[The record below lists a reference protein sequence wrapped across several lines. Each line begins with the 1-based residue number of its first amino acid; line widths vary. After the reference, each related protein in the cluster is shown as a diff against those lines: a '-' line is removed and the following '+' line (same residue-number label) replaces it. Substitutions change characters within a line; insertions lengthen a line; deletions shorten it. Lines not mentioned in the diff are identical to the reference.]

1 MYQHLL
7 VPLDASPLAAVLTER
22 AVAYARATAA
32 RISFLHVRGDL
43 GSHGDGALL
52 HALSPALFAEAAS
65 GNAAVLVARAEA
77 AARAAGVPADTLVVT
92 SERPAE
98 AIVQA
103 AQDRGADLIALASH
117 GRRKGFEGLKGA
129 LIGSVTRQVL
139 EQAGLP
145 VLVMAV
151 ETHLPQRS
159 DEQRALALLRDE
171 HRSLAAVLHALLA
184 EVQRPPQ
191 AQHQALL
198 GAMLFY
204 IEQFPERLHHPKEE
218 TQLFARLRQRT
229 SAFDGLLAELQAQ
242 HTQGAS
248 AFAALQRSLRSGE
261 RVDFAAQVQ
270 TFAQQQWRHMDHEEK
285 VVLPAASQH
294 LLPEDWRAI
303 AEAFEANADPRLGTG
318 ESFDRLASRLLELAH
333 RT

>member
-7 VPLDASPLAAVLTER
+7 VPLDASPLATVLIER
-22 AVAYARATAA
+22 AVPYAQATSA

-52 HALSPALFAEAAS
+52 HAMSPALFAEAAS
-65 GNAAVLVARAEA
+65 GNARVLVARAEA
-77 AARAAGVPADTLVVT
+77 AARAVGVPAESFVVT

-98 AIVQA
+98 AIVQT
-103 AQDRGADLIALASH
+103 AQARGVDLIALASH
-117 GRRKGFEGLKGA
+117 GRRKGLAGLKGV

-139 EQAGLP
+139 EQSGLP

-159 DEQRALALLRDE
+159 DEQRALAVLRDE
-171 HRSLAAVLHALLA
+171 HRSLAAVLNALLVEA
-184 EVQRPPQ
+184 QRPAS
-191 AQHQALL
+191 AQDRELL

-229 SAFDGLLAELQAQ
+229 QSFDGLLDELQAQ
-242 HTQGAS
+242 HTQGANT
-248 AFAALQRSLRSGE
+248 FTALQHCLRVGE
-261 RVDFAAQVQ
+261 LADFATQAQ

-294 LLPEDWRAI
+294 LQPEDWRAI
-303 AEAFEANADPRLGTG
+303 AEAFEANADPHLGTG
-318 ESFDRLASRLLELAH
+318 ESFDRLASRLLDLA
-333 RT
+333 RRA

>member
-7 VPLDASPLAAVLTER
+7 VPLDASPLAAVLIER
-22 AVAYARATAA
+22 AVAYAQASAA

-52 HALSPALFAEAAS
+52 HAMSPALFAEAAA
-65 GNAAVLVARAEA
+65 GNASVVVARAEA
-77 AARAAGVPADTLVVT
+77 AARAAGVQAQALLVT
-92 SERPAE
+92 SDRPAE

-103 AQDRGADLIALASH
+103 AHAQGADLIALASH
-117 GRRKGFEGLKGA
+117 GRRKGIRAA

-139 EQAGLP
+139 ETAGLP

-151 ETHLPQRS
+151 ETHLPARS
-159 DEQRALALLRDE
+159 DEQRALAVLREE

-184 EVQRPPQ
+184 EVQRPAA
-191 AQHQALL
+191 AQDSALL

-204 IEQFPERLHHPKEE
+204 IEQFPERLHHPKED
-218 TQLFARLRQRT
+218 TQLFARLRRRT
-229 SAFDGLLAELQAQ
+229 AAFDGLLTELQAQ
-242 HTQGAS
+242 HELGAS
-248 AFAALQRSLRSGE
+248 TFAALQDSLRAGHAA
-261 RVDFAAQVQ
+261 DFAARVQ

-303 AEAFEANADPRLGTG
+303 AEAFEANADPRLGDG
-318 ESFDRLASRLLELAH
+318 GSFDRLASRLLDLA
-333 RT
+333 RRG

>member
-7 VPLDASPLAAVLTER
+7 VPLDASPLAAVLIER

-32 RISFLHVRGDL
+32 RISFLHVRDDL
-43 GSHGDGALL
+43 SSHGDGALL
-52 HALSPALFAEAAS
+52 HALSPELFAQAAS
-65 GNAAVLVARAEA
+65 GNAAVLVARAET
-77 AARAAGVPADTLVVT
+77 AARAAGVTAHALVVT

-98 AIVQA
+98 AILRTA
-103 AQDRGADLIALASH
+103 HERGADLIALASH
-117 GRRKGFEGLKGA
+117 GRRKGLGALKGA
-129 LIGSVTRQVL
+129 FVGSVTRQL
-139 EQAGLP
+139 LAQSDLP

-151 ETHLPQRS
+151 ETHLPQYS
-159 DEQRALALLRDE
+159 DEQRALMVLRDE
-171 HRSLAAVLHALLA
+171 HRSLSAVLNALLT
-184 EVQRPPQ
+184 ETQRPAP
-191 AQHQALL
+191 AQDRALL

-229 SAFDGLLAELQAQ
+229 TAFDGLLDELQAQ
-242 HTQGAS
+242 HAQGAS
-248 AFAALQRSLRSGE
+248 AFVALQRSLRAE
-261 RVDFAAQVQ
+261 ELTDFAAQAQ

-318 ESFDRLASRLLELAH
+318 ESFDRLASRLLDLA
-333 RT
+333 RRA

>member
-1 MYQHLL
+1 MYKHLL
-7 VPLDASPLAAVLTER
+7 VPLDASPLATVLIER
-22 AVAYARATAA
+22 AVAYAQATAA

-52 HALSPALFAEAAS
+52 HAMSPALFAEAAS
-65 GNAAVLVARAEA
+65 GNASVLVARAEA
-77 AARAAGVPADTLVVT
+77 AARAAGVQADALVVT

-98 AIVQA
+98 AIVHTAQA
-103 AQDRGADLIALASH
+103 RGADLIALASH
-117 GRRKGFEGLKGA
+117 GRRKGFAGLKGA

-139 EQAGLP
+139 EQSGLP

-159 DEQRALALLRDE
+159 DEQHALALLRDE
-171 HRSLAAVLHALLA
+171 HRSLAAVLNALLVEA
-184 EVQRPPQ
+184 QRPPHVQ
-191 AQHQALL
+191 DRALL

-229 SAFDGLLAELQAQ
+229 PSFDGLLDELQAQ
-242 HTQGAS
+242 HAQGAS
-248 AFAALQRSLRSGE
+248 TFAAMQRSLRSGE
-261 RVDFAAQVQ
+261 LADFAAQVQ
-270 TFAQQQWRHMDHEEK
+270 TFSQQQWRHMDHEEK

-303 AEAFEANADPRLGTG
+303 AEAFEANADPHLGTG
-318 ESFDRLASRLLELAH
+318 ETFDRLASKLLNLA
-333 RT
+333 RKA

>member
-1 MYQHLL
+1 MYKHLL
-7 VPLDASPLAAVLTER
+7 VPLDASPLAAVLIER
-22 AVAYARATAA
+22 AVAYAQATAA

-52 HALSPALFAEAAS
+52 HAMSPALFAETAS
-65 GNAAVLVARAEA
+65 GNASVLVARAEA
-77 AARAAGVPADTLVVT
+77 AARAAGVQADALVVT

-98 AIVQA
+98 TIVQM
-103 AQDRGADLIALASH
+103 AQARGADMIALASH
-117 GRRKGFEGLKGA
+117 GRRKGLAGLKGA

-139 EQAGLP
+139 EQACLP

-171 HRSLAAVLHALLA
+171 HRSLAAVLNALLVEA
-184 EVQRPPQ
+184 QRPPHLQ
-191 AQHQALL
+191 DRALL

-229 SAFDGLLAELQAQ
+229 PSFDGLLDELQAQ
-242 HTQGAS
+242 HAQGAS
-248 AFAALQRSLRSGE
+248 TFTAMQRSLRSGDLL
-261 RVDFAAQVQ
+261 DFTAQVQ
-270 TFAQQQWRHMDHEEK
+270 TFSQQQWRHMDHEEK

-303 AEAFEANADPRLGTG
+303 AEAFEANADPHLGTG
-318 ESFDRLASRLLELAH
+318 ETFDRLASKLLELAQ

>member
-7 VPLDASPLAAVLTER
+7 VPLDASPLAAVLIER
-22 AVAYARATAA
+22 AVAYAQATSA

-52 HALSPALFAEAAS
+52 HAMSPALFAETAS
-65 GNAAVLVARAEA
+65 GNARVLVARAEA
-77 AARAAGVPADTLVVT
+77 AAQAAGVQADALVVV

-98 AIVQA
+98 AIVQT
-103 AQDRGADLIALASH
+103 AQARGADLIALASH
-117 GRRKGFEGLKGA
+117 GRRKGLAGLKGA
-129 LIGSVTRQVL
+129 LIGSVTQQVL
-139 EQAGLP
+139 EQSGLP

-151 ETHLPQRS
+151 ETQLPSRS
-159 DEQRALALLRDE
+159 DEQRALAVLRDE
-171 HRSLAAVLHALLA
+171 HRSLSAVLNALLA
-184 EVQRPPQ
+184 EAQRPAPVQ
-191 AQHQALL
+191 DQTLL

-229 SAFDGLLAELQAQ
+229 SSFDGLLDELQAQ
-242 HTQGAS
+242 HAQGAS
-248 AFAALQRSLRSGE
+248 AFVALQRSLRSGE
-261 RVDFAAQVQ
+261 LADFSAQVQ

-318 ESFDRLASRLLELAH
+318 ESFDRLASRLLDLA
-333 RT
+333 RRA

>member
-65 GNAAVLVARAEA
+65 GNASVLVARAEA
-77 AARAAGVPADTLVVT
+77 AARASGVPADTLIVT
-92 SERPAE
+92 SDRPAE

-117 GRRKGFEGLKGA
+117 GRRKGLRGA

-139 EQAGLP
+139 EQSGLP

-151 ETHLPQRS
+151 ETQLPQRS
-159 DEQRALALLRDE
+159 DEQRALAVLRDE
-171 HRSLAAVLHALLA
+171 HRSLAAVLNALLA
-184 EVQRPPQ
+184 EAQRPPP
-191 AQHQALL
+191 AQDQALL

-218 TQLFARLRQRT
+218 THLFARLRQRT
-229 SAFDGLLAELQAQ
+229 PAFDGLLAELQAQ
-242 HTQGAS
+242 HAQGAS
-248 AFAALQRSLRSGE
+248 RFAALQSSLRSGE
-261 RVDFAAQVQ
+261 LAEFAAQAQ

-318 ESFDRLASRLLELAH
+318 ESFDRLASRLLDLA
-333 RT
+333 RRA

>member
-22 AVAYARATAA
+22 AVAYAQATTA

-52 HALSPALFAEAAS
+52 HAMSPVLFAETAT
-65 GNAAVLVARAEA
+65 GNANVLVARAEA
-77 AARAAGVPADTLVVT
+77 AARAAGVQAEAVIVI

-98 AIVQA
+98 AIVQT
-103 AQDRGADLIALASH
+103 AQARGADLIALASH
-117 GRRKGFEGLKGA
+117 GRRKGLKGV
-129 LIGSVTRQVL
+129 LIGSVTRQVMEL
-139 EQAGLP
+139 SSLP

-159 DEQRALALLRDE
+159 DEQRALAVLRDE
-171 HRSLAAVLHALLA
+171 HRSLSAVLNALLA
-184 EVQRPPQ
+184 ETQRPLP
-191 AQHQALL
+191 AQDQALL

-204 IEQFPERLHHPKEE
+204 IEQFPERLHHPKED

-229 SAFDGLLAELQAQ
+229 QAFDGLLDELQAQ
-242 HTQGAS
+242 HAQGAS
-248 AFAALQRSLRSGE
+248 TFATLQHSLRSGALAG
-261 RVDFAAQVQ
+261 FAAQVQ
-270 TFAQQQWRHMDHEEK
+270 TYAQQQWRHMEHEEK

-294 LLPEDWRAI
+294 LLPQDWRDI

-318 ESFDRLASRLLELAH
+318 ESFDRLASRLLDLAR